1 MIILEDFS
9 NNNSLFLFFRPAFE
23 VKIHDDNFPSDKFEY
38 IQGFPTSKWPKL
50 SPSSNVSHIAIV
62 RPKFSGSFNFT
73 HATVSYIANERSK
86 RVQVGYSTELGEAFV
101 LKLKDYNRRFASHL
115 VKICFKSII

>member
-1 MIILEDFS
+1 MIKWLSFS
-9 NNNSLFLFFRPAFE
+9 RPAFE
-23 VKIHDDNFPSDKFEY
+23 VKIQDDNFPSDKFDY
-38 IQGFPTSKWPKL
+38 IQGFPTTKWPKL

-101 LKLKDYNRRFASHL
+101 LKVQDYNRRFASHL
-115 VKICFKSII
+115 VN